1 MGRKIN
7 RFSLWVRR
15 QSHIAVVLVG
25 GAVVLLLFFN
35 EETSVTRSRQYD
47 LEIATLNRQIN
58 IARDSAEYY
67 RRAREA
73 LMTDAEDL
81 EVVARENYN
90 MQRPSEDV
98 YILVR

>member
-15 QSHIAVVLVG
+15 QSHIAV
-25 GAVVLLLFFN
+25 
-35 EETSVTRSRQYD
+35 
-47 LEIATLNRQIN
+47 IATLNRQIN